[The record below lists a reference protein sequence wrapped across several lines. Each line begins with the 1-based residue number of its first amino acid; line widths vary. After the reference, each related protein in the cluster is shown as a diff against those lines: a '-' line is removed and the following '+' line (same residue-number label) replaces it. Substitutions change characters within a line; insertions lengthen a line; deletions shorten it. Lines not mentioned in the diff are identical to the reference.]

1 MRRRHFLTAL
11 LATASLPKLTWADA
25 GSPTFLSAAR
35 EPDGTFALFGLS
47 EQGADLFRIP
57 LPARGHAAAAHPLR
71 PEAVAFAR
79 RPGTYA
85 LVIECVSG
93 TVAHRLKAP
102 EGHHFYGHG
111 AFVDDGALLVTTENH
126 IASGEGRLGLWAR
139 DEGYARVGEIASGG
153 IGPHEILRLPGDCLA
168 VANGGILTHP
178 DRGRDKLNLDTMRPN
193 LSYVTVSG
201 GVQDRVEL
209 PVDLHRASMRHLA
222 YRDGLVGFAMQWQ
235 GDLSEPV
242 PLLGLHRKG
251 GNVVLCEADLA
262 EQLAMQGY
270 AGSIAMDAG
279 RVGITSPRG
288 GRIHL
293 FDFEGAF
300 LASHLRS
307 DICGLAAGGSGL
319 VATDGH
325 GGVLSCADGLAPLAV
340 ARRAWDNH
348 LVRLGL
354 TVRGRPSR

>member
-1 MRRRHFLTAL
+1 MRRRHFLSAL
-11 LATASLPKLTWADA
+11 LASATLPQVTWADA
-25 GSPTFLSAAR
+25 GDPAFLAAAQ

-47 EQGADLFRIP
+47 EQGTDLFRIP

-85 LVIECVSG
+85 LVIDCVAG
-93 TVAHRLKAP
+93 QVAHRLAAP

-111 AFVDDGALLVTTENH
+111 AFVDGGALLITTENH

-139 DEGYARVGEIASGG
+139 DEGYRRIGELASGG
-153 IGPHEILRLPGDCLA
+153 IGPHEILRLPGDMLA

-178 DRGRDKLNLDTMRPN
+178 DRGREKLNLDTMRPN

-201 GVQDRVEL
+201 GVQETVEL
-209 PVDLHRASMRHLA
+209 AEDLHQASIRHLA
-222 YRDGLVGFAMQWQ
+222 HCDGLVGFAMQWQ

-251 GNVVLCEADLA
+251 GRVLLCEAELG
-262 EQLAMQGY
+262 EQLAMKGY
-270 AGSIAMDAG
+270 AGSIAMDAE

-288 GRIHL
+288 GRLHL
-293 FDFEGAF
+293 FGLDGEFR
-300 LASHLRS
+300 ASLGRS
-307 DICGLAAGGSGL
+307 DICGLAAGRSGL

-325 GGVLSCADGLAPLAV
+325 GGVLSCTDGLKPLSV

-348 LVRLGL
+348 LVRLG
-354 TVRGRPSR
+354 